1 MRPGVGWRR
10 ALWLVLLGALL
21 GAAAC
26 GGGKESRE
34 LAPTQESSTPESGV
48 VSTPGPVPTL
58 DPNIR
63 LVRYDSPDKG
73 YSIDYPEG
81 WQVEAAAVGAPD
93 IFSWTTEEQGL
104 MAQLTAGCTKG
115 EGLTPEDV
123 IAENSRYV
131 GPYGII
137 DPTKATPVG
146 VAGVTGKRLEYH
158 TEVAS
163 YAVDHVAV
171 FFVIGDCGWR
181 IGLSA
186 PVSSG
191 LDQFLPLF
199 DRVLASFHYSG

>member
-1 MRPGVGWRR
+1 M
-10 ALWLVLLGALL
+10 LLGVLL

-26 GGGKESRE
+26 GGSDKSGEPR
-34 LAPTQESSTPESGV
+34 PTQISTPESDV

-63 LVRYDSPDKG
+63 LVTYDSPDKG

-93 IFSWTTEEQGL
+93 IFSWTTDEQGL
-104 MAQLTAGCTKG
+104 MAQLTVGCTKG

-123 IAENSRYV
+123 MAENARLL
-131 GPYGII
+131 GPYGVL
-137 DPTKATPVG
+137 DSTRATPVA
-146 VAGVTGKRLEYH
+146 VAGVTGEQLKYQSS
-158 TEVAS
+158 VGA

-171 FFVIGDCGWR
+171 FFVIGNCGWR

-186 PVSSG
+186 PVTVG

-199 DRVLASFHYSG
+199 DRSLASFHYSG